1 MVQPLLLMGL
11 PAGSVAA
18 AGARCQSPLIG
29 GRARAARGRNGMDDR
44 FARYPS
50 LSGRGVLVTGGA
62 SGIGAQVVARFAQQ
76 GARVAF
82 LDFDTAGGA
91 ASAAA
96 SGALFLPCDLR
107 DIAALRAAV
116 AAAAAQVGDITVLVN
131 NAARDDRHALEGVE
145 PDYWDERMA
154 TNLRHQFFCAQAVVP
169 MMRRAGGGS
178 IVNLGSVSWVNRQGG
193 MPAYTAA
200 KAAVRGLT
208 RGLARDLGPDRIRVN
223 EVVPGWVMTERQK
236 TLWLTPEADA
246 QREQRQCLKGH
257 LLADDIARMVLWL
270 AAEDSAMVTAQAF
283 VVDAGAS

>member
-1 MVQPLLLMGL
+1 
-11 PAGSVAA
+11 
-18 AGARCQSPLIG
+18 
-29 GRARAARGRNGMDDR
+29 MDEQ
-44 FARYPS
+44 FAIYPS
-50 LSGRGVLVTGGA
+50 LRGRGVLVTGGA
-62 SGIGAQVVARFAQQ
+62 SGIGAQMVARFAQQ
-76 GARVAF
+76 GAHVAF
-82 LDFDTAGGA
+82 LDFDAQGGA
-91 ASAAA
+91 RTAAATASAFVA
-96 SGALFLPCDLR
+96 CDLR

-116 AAAAAQVGDITVLVN
+116 AQAAAQVGDITVLVN
-131 NAARDDRHALEGVE
+131 NAARDDRHGWDSVE

-154 TNLRHQFFCAQAVVP
+154 TNLRHQFFCAQAVIP

-223 EVVPGWVMTERQK
+223 EVVPGWIMTDRQK

-246 QREQRQCLKGH
+246 QREVRQCLKGH
-257 LLADDIARMVLWL
+257 LQPDDVARMVLWL
-270 AAEDSAMVTAQAF
+270 AAADSAMVTAQAF